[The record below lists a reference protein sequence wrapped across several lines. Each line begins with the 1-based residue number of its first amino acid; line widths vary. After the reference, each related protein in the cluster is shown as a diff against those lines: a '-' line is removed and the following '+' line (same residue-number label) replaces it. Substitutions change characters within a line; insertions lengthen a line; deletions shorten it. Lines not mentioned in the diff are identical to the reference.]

1 MAEDWEAAGDV
12 LAQRALARQVSVAW
26 DRGLA
31 RRPVRDLAAAGRL
44 ADRRQ
49 RPGTNGQ
56 GSEAEADPLAPP
68 APGLAPGKGRPGP
81 SRFDPHLASKA
92 LRATAR
98 EKGWGGKLRM
108 AMVIV
113 RWAEIVGAQVAEHC
127 VVESFEAGELTVR
140 ASSSAWAQQ
149 LRLLQPRIES
159 LLSEQV
165 GPGAVTRMTV
175 LGPQGPSWRHGRRTV
190 RNGRGPRDTYG

>member
-31 RRPVRDLAAAGRL
+31 RRPARDLAATGRL
-44 ADRRQ
+44 AARSPHPGADRQ
-49 RPGTNGQ
+49 AG
-56 GSEAEADPLAPP
+56 EAADPLAPP

-81 SRFDPHLASKA
+81 SRFDPHLASRA

-98 EKGWGGKLRM
+98 EKRWDGKLRM
-108 AMVIV
+108 ALVVV

-165 GPGAVTRMTV
+165 GRGTVTRMTV

>member
-1 MAEDWEAAGDV
+1 MVEAWESAGDA
-12 LAQRALARQVSVAW
+12 LAQRALARQISVAW

-31 RRPVRDLAAAGRL
+31 RRAAPRRTADGQAAAW
-44 ADRRQ
+44 DQRRGGES
-49 RPGTNGQ
+49 P
-56 GSEAEADPLAPP
+56 EDLDPQAPA

-98 EKGWGGKLRM
+98 EKGWNGKLRM

-113 RWAEIVGAQVAEHC
+113 RWPELVGEQVAEHC
-127 VVESFEAGELTVR
+127 VVESFDEGVLTVR

-149 LRLLQPRIES
+149 LRLLQPRIEA
-159 LLSEQV
+159 LLAEQI
-165 GPGAVTRMTV
+165 GQGAVTKMTV
-175 LGPQGPSWRHGRRTV
+175 LGPQGPSWCHGKRTV

>member
-1 MAEDWEAAGDV
+1 MAETWEIAADA

-31 RRPVRDLAAAGRL
+31 RRAAPRRIEAGQVAPWDQQRGAADASSEDL
-44 ADRRQ
+44 
-49 RPGTNGQ
+49 
-56 GSEAEADPLAPP
+56 DPQAPA
-68 APGLAPGKGRPGP
+68 APGLAPGKGRPRP

-98 EKGWGGKLRM
+98 EKGWNGKLRM

-113 RWAEIVGAQVAEHC
+113 RWPELVGEQVAEHC
-127 VVESFEAGELTVR
+127 VVESFDEGVLTVR

-159 LLSEQV
+159 LMAGQI
-165 GPGAVTRMTV
+165 GPGAVAKMTV
-175 LGPQGPSWRHGRRTV
+175 LGPQGPCWRHGKRIV
-190 RNGRGPRDTYG
+190 RDARGPRDTYG